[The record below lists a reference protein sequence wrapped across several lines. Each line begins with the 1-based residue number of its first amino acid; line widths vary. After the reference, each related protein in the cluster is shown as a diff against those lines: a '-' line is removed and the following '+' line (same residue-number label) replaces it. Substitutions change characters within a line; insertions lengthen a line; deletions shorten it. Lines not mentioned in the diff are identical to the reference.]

1 MSSFFHI
8 ICEHVN
14 EVALSAA
21 LSNSKHG
28 LFYDKTMLE
37 ARFLEESCKTHK
49 GVLLNLLKVTAEPAK
64 SELQSAL
71 VRFNSMHQN
80 KLFSN
85 SSDADDGVRCQ
96 AAGIR
101 MMISYIIRKRANMK
115 SGTRTSPEI
124 RELIDAAGSAP
135 GVSALK
141 ASPTPSPSPTR
152 GSSSSSYKQV
162 GPKPEVD
169 YKKIFGFSRLQSPE
183 PLDSEDVTAIE
194 SSQEQATPK
203 GTLQHKQY
211 TDWAANKLVRLFSSG
226 ALEVAEM
233 TVKEGQAFM
242 WGRFRDGEEVA
253 SGLC

>member
-71 VRFNSMHQN
+71 VRFNSIHQN

-101 MMISYIIRKRANMK
+101 MMISYVIRKRANMK
-115 SGTRTSPEI
+115 SGARTSPEI
-124 RELIDAAGSAP
+124 RELIDAVDSAP
-135 GVSALK
+135 GIYKLK
-141 ASPTPSPSPTR
+141 SPTPSPSPTR
-152 GSSSSSYKQV
+152 GSSSSNHKQESS
-162 GPKPEVD
+162 KSEID
-169 YKKIFGFSRLQSPE
+169 YKKIFGFSKNQNPE
-183 PLDSEDVTAIE
+183 PLDSEDITVIE
-194 SSQEQATPK
+194 SSQETPK
-203 GTLQHKQY
+203 GTLLQHKQY
-211 TDWAANKLVRLFSSG
+211 TDWAANKLVRLFTSG
-226 ALEVAEM
+226 SLEVAEM
-233 TVKEGQAFM
+233 FVKEGQAFM
-242 WGRFRDGEEVA
+242 WGRFRDGDEVA

>member
-37 ARFLEESCKTHK
+37 GRFLEESCKTHK

-80 KLFSN
+80 KLFNN

-115 SGTRTSPEI
+115 SGARTCPVI
-124 RELIDAAGSAP
+124 RELIDAVDSAP
-135 GVSALK
+135 GISKLK
-141 ASPTPSPSPTR
+141 SPTPSPSPTR
-152 GSSSSSYKQV
+152 GSSSSNHKQESS
-162 GPKPEVD
+162 KSEID
-169 YKKIFGFSRLQSPE
+169 YKKIFSFSTHQNPE
-183 PLDSEDVTAIE
+183 PLDSEDFTAIE

-211 TDWAANKLVRLFSSG
+211 TDWAANKLVRLFTSG
-226 ALEVAEM
+226 SLEVAEM
-233 TVKEGQAFM
+233 FVKEDQAFM
-242 WGRFRDGEEVA
+242 WGRFREGDEVA